1 MADDRRL
8 GIDLGGTK
16 IEAAV
21 VASDGEVLARERCA
35 TPSTDYRGTVEAI
48 ARLALDLE
56 ARTAGPGALR
66 TGICTP
72 GAISPATGRMK
83 NANSTC
89 LNGQPLKQDLEAALG
104 REIRM
109 ANDADCLA
117 VSEAVDGAAA
127 GAHSVFAVILG
138 TGCGG
143 GLYLN
148 GALLQ
153 GPNAIAG
160 EWGHNPLPWP
170 RPDWDEVPGPRCW
183 HGGHGCLETWL
194 SGSGLADDHARRH
207 ARIPAE
213 QVVAGFRA
221 GDAGCV
227 ETLERYFDRLA
238 RALAAVINLVDPQV
252 IVLGGG
258 VSRVAEIYRQVP
270 SRWGR
275 WVFSLSL
282 IHI

>member
-138 TGCGG
+138 SCCGG
-143 GLYLN
+143 
-148 GALLQ
+148 
-153 GPNAIAG
+153 
-160 EWGHNPLPWP
+160 
-170 RPDWDEVPGPRCW
+170 
-183 HGGHGCLETWL
+183 
-194 SGSGLADDHARRH
+194 
-207 ARIPAE
+207 
-213 QVVAGFRA
+213 
-221 GDAGCV
+221 
-227 ETLERYFDRLA
+227 
-238 RALAAVINLVDPQV
+238 
-252 IVLGGG
+252 VL
-258 VSRVAEIYRQVP
+258 
-270 SRWGR
+270 
-275 WVFSLSL
+275 
-282 IHI
+282 